1 MEDLDLPEIKR
12 KKVQEK
18 KAEDKKEFKDLFQ
31 SDSDSEDDEGLTVK
45 GKLTVVF
52 IHTWRNSLVR
62 RERVPSRFVLW
73 VALFVAG
80 WTCMGRKQMI
90 KGDESV
96 FSAFNS
102 AIHTTRIN
110 TGQNLCYD
118 F

>member
-31 SDSDSEDDEGLTVK
+31 SDSDSEDDEGLTIK

-52 IHTWRNSLVR
+52 IHTWRNSLFGG
-62 RERVPSRFVLW
+62 RESPIRVVLW

-102 AIHTTRIN
+102 VIHTTRIN
-110 TGQNLCYD
+110 TGQNRCYG